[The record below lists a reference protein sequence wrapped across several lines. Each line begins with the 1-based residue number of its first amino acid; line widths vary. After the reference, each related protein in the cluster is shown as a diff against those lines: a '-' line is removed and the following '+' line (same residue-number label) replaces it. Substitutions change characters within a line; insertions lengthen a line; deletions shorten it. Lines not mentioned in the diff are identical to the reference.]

1 MYCRSPPGEL
11 EHVNRDYFIAT
22 PGPLVSAHRGFSK
35 KAPEN
40 TLPAL
45 ELAWQAG
52 ADFAE
57 IDVLLTSD
65 RKLVLM
71 HDTSVDR
78 TTNGTGQIAA
88 MLVSEVK
95 RLDAGG
101 WFGETFSGTS
111 VPTLDEVLDWNRGRL
126 KLLIELKSYPE
137 RDPAF

>member
-22 PGPLVSAHRGFSK
+22 PGVLVSAHRGFSK

-57 IDVLLTSD
+57 IDVRLTSD

-71 HDTSVDR
+71 HDENLDR
-78 TTNGTGQIAA
+78 TTDGTGPIAA
-88 MLVSEVK
+88 ITLADIK
-95 RLDAGG
+95 QLDAGT
-101 WFGETFSGTS
+101 WFGEDFAGTE
-111 VPTLDEVLDWNRGRL
+111 VPTLDEVLDWSRDRL
-126 KLLIELKSYPE
+126 SL
-137 RDPAF
+137 

>member
-1 MYCRSPPGEL
+1 MCCRSPRGEL
-11 EHVNRDYFIAT
+11 EQVNRDHFTAMRR
-22 PGPLVSAHRGFSK
+22 PLVSAHRGFSK

-57 IDVLLTSD
+57 IDVGLTSD

-88 MLVSEVK
+88 MPVSEVK

-101 WFGETFSGTS
+101 WFGESFSGT
-111 VPTLDEVLDWNRGRL
+111 
-126 KLLIELKSYPE
+126 
-137 RDPAF
+137 